1 MNSAAG
7 KDTMHQN
14 SPRTPPAPRTVTVSY
29 AGGDERR
36 GPLTM
41 GQANMI
47 RCILRDDPEHI
58 NNHDVW
64 AIPPGT
70 GLDAVVEAL
79 RTLALRHEG
88 LRTTFPHAPG
98 TAPVEQVVASGGT
111 FTVTVVEHTA
121 YPAEPARYAESVARA
136 ARVGRFALDREFP
149 LRISLLTHR
158 GVPVHAALASSH
170 AVTDGSALAV
180 LREEFLALLAGE
192 ELPAPAPSAPLDLAA
207 EEASPAGKRKSEASL
222 RYWERIIRTKP
233 QEMFAEPRAA
243 GADGRAR
250 QLTLRSRRGARALA
264 GAARRTG
271 NPEAT
276 VLLAAWCALVAHRA
290 GQDSCVTAVPT
301 SNRFH
306 PRTARSVNTL
316 SQDALLCL
324 DVRVPSFDTLVRT
337 TWGAALNAYKHSRFD
352 SVRLWEMIDRVTG
365 ERGSHFARDVV
376 FNDVSVLPATLLS
389 AAPQDSVP
397 AELDLVWGPFQALP
411 TRMLA
416 FTYETAPQ
424 LHISLW
430 ADPALFA
437 PQEAEGFLTGLVHL
451 LEAAA
456 DRDVPL
462 DSLTGLT
469 GVGPAERGPDWT
481 RVDGCWA
488 SPRAVRDA
496 LSEAVGGLPVHV
508 EADRDAGAAARAEA
522 GAGTGGDAAGGSG
535 AGPAAGPG
543 PGPCPGSSPGLTAYI
558 ARGATGLTP
567 ARAHAALMAAVPAHG
582 GTGVIAP
589 RRYVLVESPPTEAG
603 PSGAWHRLRIIEE
616 GTGRSRQVR
625 HER

>member
-1 MNSAAG
+1 MNTSVG
-7 KDTMHQN
+7 KDTMHLN
-14 SPRTPPAPRTVTVSY
+14 PPPAPNTPRTVSVTY
-29 AGGDERR
+29 ACGDERR

-64 AIPPGT
+64 AVPSGT
-70 GLDAVVEAL
+70 SVEGAIDAL

-98 TAPVEQVVASGGT
+98 TAPVEQVVAAEGT
-111 FTVTVVEHTA
+111 FTVTVVDHTEF
-121 YPAEPARYAESVARA
+121 PEEPARYAESVARA
-136 ARVGRFALDREFP
+136 ARAGRFALDREFP
-149 LRISLLTHR
+149 LRISLLTLG

-192 ELPAPAPSAPLDLAA
+192 ELPPPASFAPLDLAA
-207 EEASPAGKRKSEASL
+207 QEASPTGKRKSEASL
-222 RYWERIIRTKP
+222 RYWERIIRTEP

-250 QLTLRSRRGARALA
+250 QLTLRSGRGARALA
-264 GAARRTG
+264 SAAGRIG

-276 VLLAAWCALVAHRA
+276 VLLAAWCALVAHRS

-306 PRTARSVNTL
+306 PTIARSVNTL

-324 DVRVPSFDTLVRT
+324 DVRVPSFDTLVRK
-337 TWGAALNAYKHSRFD
+337 TWGAALNAYRHSQFD

-389 AAPQDSVP
+389 ISPQESRA
-397 AELDLVWGPFQALP
+397 AELDLTWGPFQALP

-424 LHISLW
+424 LHLSLW
-430 ADPALFA
+430 ADPALFT
-437 PQEAEGFLTGLVHL
+437 PGEAEGFLTGLVRL

-456 DRDVPL
+456 IRDVPL
-462 DSLTGLT
+462 ESLTGVT
-469 GVGPAERGPDWT
+469 GVGQAVRGRDWT
-481 RVDGCWA
+481 RVDGCWV
-488 SPRAVRDA
+488 SPSAVQDA
-496 LSEAVGGLPVHV
+496 LGAAVGGLPVHI
-508 EADRDAGAAARAEA
+508 ATD
-522 GAGTGGDAAGGSG
+522 AGGS
-535 AGPAAGPG
+535 
-543 PGPCPGSSPGLTAYI
+543 GLTAYI
-558 ARGATGLTP
+558 ARGGDTAPTPTGV
-567 ARAHAALMAAVPAHG
+567 HEALMAALPAHG
-582 GTGVIAP
+582 GSGVIAP
-589 RRYVLVESPPTEAG
+589 ARYVLVESPPAERDR
-603 PSGAWHRLRIIEE
+603 SDAWRRLQIIEE

>member
-1 MNSAAG
+1 MTSAVG
-7 KDTMHQN
+7 KDTMHPN
-14 SPRTPPAPRTVTVSY
+14 PPRTSTVTVAY
-29 AGGDERR
+29 AGGEERR

-70 GLDAVVEAL
+70 CLDSAVDAL

-88 LRTTFPHAPG
+88 LRTTFPGKPG
-98 TAPVEQVVASGGT
+98 AAPVEQVVAAEGT
-111 FTVTVVEHTA
+111 FTVTVVEHTEF
-121 YPAEPARYAESVARA
+121 PAESARYAESVARA
-136 ARVGRFALDREFP
+136 ARAGRFALDREFP
-149 LRISLLTHR
+149 LRISLLTLD
-158 GVPVHAALASSH
+158 GAPVHAALASSH

-192 ELPAPAPSAPLDLAA
+192 ELPAPASFSPLDLAA
-207 EEASPAGKRKSEASL
+207 EEASSTGKRKSEASL
-222 RYWERIIRTKP
+222 RYWERIIRTEP

-264 GAARRTG
+264 AAAGRTG

-306 PRTARSVNTL
+306 PSTARSVNTL

-324 DVRVPSFDTLVRT
+324 GVRVPSFDTLVRK
-337 TWGAALNAYKHSRFD
+337 TWGAALNAYRHSQFD
-352 SVRLWEMIDRVTG
+352 SVRLWEMIGRVTE

-376 FNDVSVLPATLLS
+376 FNDVSALPATLLS
-389 AAPQDSVP
+389 APPQDSGA
-397 AELDLVWGPFQALP
+397 AELELTWGPFQALP

-430 ADPALFA
+430 ADPALFTT
-437 PQEAEGFLTGLVHL
+437 QEAEGFLTGLVQL

-456 DRDVPL
+456 DGDVPL
-462 DSLTGLT
+462 DSLGEVTGIR
-469 GVGPAERGPDWT
+469 PAERGPGWT
-481 RVDGCWA
+481 RVDGCWV
-488 SPRAVRDA
+488 SPTAVRDA
-496 LSEAVGGLPVHV
+496 LGSAVGGLPVHIEV
-508 EADRDAGAAARAEA
+508 EA
-522 GAGTGGDAAGGSG
+522 GGD
-535 AGPAAGPG
+535 
-543 PGPCPGSSPGLTAYI
+543 SSPPGLTAYI
-558 ARGATGLTP
+558 AVGDAALTP
-567 ARAHAALMAAVPAHG
+567 VGAHEALMAEVPAHG
-582 GTGVIAP
+582 GTGVITP
-589 RRYVLVESPPTEAG
+589 RRYVLVESPPDQADR
-603 PSGAWHRLRIIEE
+603 SDAWRRQIIEE
-616 GTGRSRQVR
+616 GTGRSRRVR

>member
-14 SPRTPPAPRTVTVSY
+14 PPRTPRTVTVAY

-70 GLDAVVEAL
+70 GLDGVVDAL
-79 RTLALRHEG
+79 RALALRHEG

-98 TAPVEQVVASGGT
+98 TAPVEQVVAAEGT
-111 FTVTVVEHTA
+111 FTVTVLDHTE
-121 YPAEPARYAESVARA
+121 YPEEPARYAESVARG
-136 ARVGRFALDREFP
+136 ARAGRFALDREFP
-149 LRISLLTHR
+149 LRISLLALG

-192 ELPAPAPSAPLDLAA
+192 KLPAPTAFSPLDLAA

-222 RYWERIIRTKP
+222 RHWERIIRTEP

-243 GADGRAR
+243 GAAGRAR
-250 QLTLRSRRGARALA
+250 QLTLRSGRGARALA
-264 GAARRTG
+264 AAAGRIG

-276 VLLAAWCALVAHRA
+276 VLLAAWCALVAHRS

-306 PRTARSVNTL
+306 PRLARSVNTV
-316 SQDALLCL
+316 SQDALLSL
-324 DVRVPSFDTLVRT
+324 DVRVPSFDTLVRK
-337 TWGAALNAYKHSRFD
+337 TWGAALNAYRHSQFD
-352 SVRLWEMIDRVTG
+352 SVRLWEMIERVTG

-376 FNDVSVLPATLLS
+376 YNDVSALPATLLS
-389 AAPQDSVP
+389 AAPKDGGG
-397 AELDLVWGPFQALP
+397 AEPDLTWGPFQALP

-416 FTYETAPQ
+416 FTYETTPQ

-430 ADPALFA
+430 ADPALFT
-437 PQEAEGFLTGLVHL
+437 PKEAEGFLTGLVQL

-462 DSLTGLT
+462 DSLTGVT
-469 GVGPAERGPDWT
+469 GVAPPERGPGW
-481 RVDGCWA
+481 RRADGCWV
-488 SPRAVRDA
+488 SPAAVGDA
-496 LSEAVGGLPVHV
+496 LSKAVDGLPVHIATDHD
-508 EADRDAGAAARAEA
+508 AD
-522 GAGTGGDAAGGSG
+522 G
-535 AGPAAGPG
+535 AGPD
-543 PGPCPGSSPGLTAYI
+543 LTAYI
-558 ARGATGLTP
+558 AIGNAALTP
-567 ARAHAALMAAVPAHG
+567 AGAHEALMAEVPAHG
-582 GTGVIAP
+582 GTGVLAP
-589 RRYVLVESPPTEAG
+589 GRYVLVEHQPAAADRG
-603 PSGAWHRLRIIEE
+603 DDAWRRLEIIEE